1 MLFQPTNV
9 SPSSL
14 GELGN
19 GTVDATQDL
28 TVSWQVNGASPL
40 VAYSITIYLNNSAST
55 QKYTTGKITSGCP
68 FYGTNY
74 AGEAQ
79 FFSYTIPSATL
90 SSAGITN
97 GNNYKLVIR
106 QWWNA
111 NDSVTQSSASAF
123 ITRKS
128 PTLTLGAISS
138 PVSTR
143 SYTFTATYSQAQG
156 DALNWARWMLATS
169 DDTDSPLYDSGNIYG
184 TSDLQFSYDGLFQ
197 DVTYSVRCMVQ
208 TENGI
213 SADTGWVDFS
223 VEYYVAEIAGA
234 VVATKACNRSAVEV
248 TWPLIKSIP
257 GTATGSY
264 TLGSSGVTLPAG
276 SSIEWDSVNAEAMSY
291 SSPWTI
297 LFKGQIANEDV
308 TPLVVTQSGGNI
320 VIDYTRS
327 ATYLSISFNGSQFYG
342 IQNVEPFAI
351 ITLIVSADSLWIRI
365 DDKANGLYPDEA
377 LYPSGT
383 LYPKKADNRT
393 RKFLSEITG
402 LQSTLSSIQINGN
415 MVCSWVKVIQGNPS
429 ESVIQEA
436 WSEGTYVPT
445 RDDYTMFLADFSS
458 SIDAGILDSLND
470 TITGIS
476 VYRQDRNGRT
486 IAPIAD
492 LGVDSTSFL
501 DYGARSQ
508 QGPYVYQVF
517 PVGATTYIS
526 TPISSNSI
534 SPCFW
539 DWSLLSCT
547 KRDDNTYRVDAEYR
561 FGKNLASGNVGNNN
575 APLISQNFTRYPT
588 IQMSPSNWKSGS
600 LQSLIG
606 AIDYTNGQNTYSDT
620 LDLRDAIYSLS
631 TNTNPLFLKN
641 RKGDLLSVRIAGE
654 ISMETYD
661 NTKEQAQFVSLPW
674 VEVGNASRVSITVN
688 PGDELFG
695 GGESA

>member
-74 AGEAQ
+74 AGEVQ

-123 ITRKS
+123 ITRKA
-128 PTLTLGAISS
+128 PTLTLGTITS

-169 DDTDSPLYDSGNIYG
+169 DDTDSHLYDSGNIYG

-223 VEYYVAEIAGA
+223 VEYDVSDIAGA

-257 GTATGSY
+257 GTATGNYRTGSY
-264 TLGSSGVTLPAG
+264 GISLPSGSSVEWNSMNGESMSLASPWALFFRCQIQNEEVTPIIVSQSDG
-276 SSIEWDSVNAEAMSY
+276 NIQMSY
-291 SSPWTI
+291 SKSARNLSVSVGGT
-297 LFKGQIANEDV
+297 QIYTVQDV
-308 TPLVVTQSGGNI
+308 EL
-320 VIDYTRS
+320 Y
-327 ATYLSISFNGSQFYG
+327 AY
-342 IQNVEPFAI
+342 
-351 ITLIVSADSLWIRI
+351 ITLIISEDTMWLRI
-365 DDKANGLYPDEA
+365 EDRTGGLRPSEV
-377 LYPSGT
+377 LYPST
-383 LYPKKADNRT
+383 SLYPLATTGRV
-393 RKFLSEITG
+393 RKLITSFSG
-402 LQSTLSSIQINGN
+402 HQSSITSVQINGDAI
-415 MVCSWVKVIQGNPS
+415 CPWIKIITGDPS
-429 ESVIQEA
+429 SSVIQEA
-436 WSEGTYVPT
+436 WENGTWVPT
-445 RDDYTMFLADFSS
+445 RDGYTLFFTDFSNG
-458 SIDAGILDSLND
+458 IDAGVLDTLND
-470 TITGIS
+470 TIIGIS
-476 VYRQDRNGRT
+476 IYRQDQYGST
-486 IAPIAD
+486 ITPIAN
-492 LGVDSTSFL
+492 LGINDTFFY

-508 QGPYVYQVF
+508 QGPYIYQVF
-517 PVGATTYIS
+517 PVGENTYIS
-526 TPISSNSI
+526 TPISSNAI
-534 SPCFW
+534 SPCLW

-547 KRDDNTYRVDAEYR
+547 QRTDGTYRVDAEYR

>member
-74 AGEAQ
+74 AGEVQ

-123 ITRKS
+123 ITRKA
-128 PTLTLGAISS
+128 PTLTLGTITS

-169 DDTDSPLYDSGNIYG
+169 DDTDSTLYDSGNIYG

-223 VEYYVAEIAGA
+223 VEYDVAELAGA
-234 VVATKACNRSAVEV
+234 VVASKACGRSAVEV

-257 GTATGSY
+257 GTATGPY
-264 TLGSSGVTLPAG
+264 TLGANGVTLPAN
-276 SSIEWDSVNAEAMSY
+276 SYITWNSINGGAMSY
-291 SSPWTI
+291 SPPWTI
-297 LFKGQIANEDV
+297 FFRCQIQDVDV
-308 TPLVVTQSGGNI
+308 TPLVVGQSGGNI
-320 VIDYTRS
+320 QMSYTR
-327 ATYLSISFNGSQFYG
+327 LSKVLAITVGGTQIYSVPD
-342 IQNVEPFAI
+342 VEIDAY
-351 ITLIVSADSLWIRI
+351 ITLIISKDTIWIRVE
-365 DDKANGLYPDEA
+365 DKSGGLYPDDTLYPDID
-377 LYPSGT
+377 LYPSAIEDRVRT
-383 LYPKKADNRT
+383 LT
-393 RKFLSEITG
+393 TSFSG
-402 LQSTLSSIQINGN
+402 HQSSITSIRINGN
-415 MVCSWVKVIQGNPS
+415 SVCSWIKVIQGDPS
-429 ESVIQEA
+429 SSVIQEA
-436 WSEGTYVPT
+436 WMDGTWVPV
-445 RDDYTMFLADFSS
+445 RDGYTLFFTDFADG
-458 SIDAGILDSLND
+458 IDAGVLDTLND
-470 TITGIS
+470 TVIGIS
-476 VYRQDRNGRT
+476 IYRQDPNGST
-486 IAPIAD
+486 ITPVAS
-492 LGVDSTSFL
+492 LGINDTFFY

-508 QGPYVYQVF
+508 QGPYIYQVF
-517 PVGATTYIS
+517 PVGETTYIS

-606 AIDYTNGQNTYSDT
+606 AIDYTNGMNTYSDT

>member
-74 AGEAQ
+74 AGEVQ

-123 ITRKS
+123 ITRKA
-128 PTLTLGAISS
+128 PTLTLGTITS

-143 SYTFTATYSQAQG
+143 SCTFTATYSQAQG

-223 VEYYVAEIAGA
+223 VEYDVADISGA
-234 VVATKACNRSAVEV
+234 VIAKKACNRSAVEV
-248 TWPLIKSIP
+248 SWPLIKSIP
-257 GTATGSY
+257 GTASGPYTTGTNGI
-264 TLGSSGVTLPAG
+264 TLPSGSSVL
-276 SSIEWDSVNAEAMSY
+276 WDSINEESMSY
-291 SSPWTI
+291 SSPWT
-297 LFKGQIANEDV
+297 LFFKCQIQDSNV
-308 TPLVVTQSGGNI
+308 TPVVIEQSGGNI
-320 VIDYTRS
+320 QMSYTK
-327 ATYLSISFNGSQFYG
+327 LSKVLTVSVGGTQIYSIND
-342 IQNVEPFAI
+342 VEVYAY
-351 ITLIVSADSLWIRI
+351 ITLIISEDTMWLRI
-365 DDKANGLYPDEA
+365 EDQAGG

-383 LYPKKADNRT
+383 LYPNASYPSSLENRVRT
-393 RKFLSEITG
+393 PVASFSG
-402 LQSTLSSIQINGN
+402 MQSTLTSIQINGE
-415 MVCSWVKVIQGNPS
+415 VICPWVKIIQGDPS
-429 ESVIQEA
+429 PSVIQEA
-436 WSEGTYVPT
+436 WKQSGYVPI
-445 RDDYTMFLADFSS
+445 RDDNTVFFADFADG
-458 SIDAGILDSLND
+458 IGAGVLDSISD
-470 TITGIS
+470 TTIGIAI
-476 VYRQDRNGRT
+476 YRQDPNGST
-486 IAPIAD
+486 ITPVAS
-492 LGVDSTSFL
+492 LGINDTFFY

-508 QGPYVYQVF
+508 QGPYIYQVF
-517 PVGATTYIS
+517 PVGETTYIS

-606 AIDYTNGQNTYSDT
+606 AIDYTNGMNTYSDT

-641 RKGDLLSVRIAGE
+641 RKGDLLSIRIAGE